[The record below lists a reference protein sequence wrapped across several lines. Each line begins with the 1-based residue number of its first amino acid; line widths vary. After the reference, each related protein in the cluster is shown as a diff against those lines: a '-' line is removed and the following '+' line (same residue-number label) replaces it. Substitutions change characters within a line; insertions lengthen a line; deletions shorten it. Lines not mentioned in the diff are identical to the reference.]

1 MFKQWWIG
9 SPDKTTVW
17 EYTSAGDIRIADCAS
32 KVLTLEA
39 QRENARM
46 IAFAP
51 QMYELIKVL
60 APYDAD
66 AMDIVKQVEGI

>member
-17 EYTSAGDIRIADCAS
+17 EYTKAGDVRIADCSS
-32 KVLTLEA
+32 KVLTMEA

-60 APYDAD
+60 APYEPD
-66 AMDIVKQVEGI
+66 AMDIVKRVEGT